1 MYNLDQ
7 IANLFSTS
15 NENARRWC
23 IEFAPFLSE
32 GANPPDHRKRLMNDD
47 DLAVFALIAE
57 MRGQGHV
64 FKTIHEALAE
74 GKRGA
79 APANPTAV
87 VPADKTKL
95 AKLQSDVN
103 RLTEALQVTMEDK
116 TRLEGQ
122 VDALT
127 SQLEASKRELRSAYE
142 EIGLL
147 KASKPRMDD

>member
-23 IEFAPFLSE
+23 ITFADWLSE
-32 GANPPDHRKRLMNDD
+32 GANPSDHRKRLLNDD
-47 DLAVFALIAE
+47 DLTVLSLVAE
-57 MRGQGHV
+57 MRTQGHV
-64 FKTIHEALAE
+64 FDTIKAALAE

-79 APANPTAV
+79 MPASPASV

-95 AKLQSDVN
+95 AKLQADVN
-103 RLTEALQVTMEDK
+103 RLNEALQ
-116 TRLEGQ
+116 
-122 VDALT
+122 LT
-127 SQLEASKRELRSAYE
+127 IEESQRKDGRIDELTTQLESAKRDLRAAYE

-147 KASKPRMDD
+147 KAGKNTG

>member
-7 IANLFSTS
+7 IANMYSTS

-23 IEFAPFLSE
+23 IAFSDFLSE
-32 GANPPDHRKRLMNDD
+32 GANPPDHRKRLLNDD
-47 DLAVFALIAE
+47 DLTVLSLVAE
-57 MRGQGHV
+57 MRLQGHV
-64 FKTIHEALAE
+64 FDTIKTALGE

-79 APANPTAV
+79 MPASPASV

-95 AKLQSDVN
+95 AKLQADVN
-103 RLTEALQVTMEDK
+103 RLSEVLQVTMEDK

-127 SQLEASKRELRSAYE
+127 SQLEAAKRELRSAYE

-147 KASKPRMDD
+147 KAKGNTG